1 MQEFQNLLKKNSE
14 MPTKDK
20 DGKNTAGKFE
30 LHQVQRDSTGKE
42 RYIKT
47 KEDDAI

>member
-14 MPTKDK
+14 MPSKDK

-30 LHQVQRDSTGKE
+30 LHKVERDSAGQE

-47 KEDDAI
+47 KEEDAI